1 MDMFLIKFYIIFSS
15 LVYLTSLLGI
25 YGFYKELSKNVNSE
39 KEAEVFKRKRT
50 LLIQGLIFVVLL
62 GIGIYFITLF

>member
-15 LVYLTSLLGI
+15 LVYLTLLLGF
-25 YGFYKELSKNVNSE
+25 YEFYKELPKNVNSGN
-39 KEAEVFKRKRT
+39 EAEVFKRKRT